1 MPETLH
7 LQIPGVPTAQPRAR
21 SRAFVSAT
29 GKLTSRTHDAP
40 KSHAIHTFK
49 ATARLAAEQQ
59 HPGVCLTEPLS
70 ISVQFVF
77 PRPARLQRKRDPA
90 WRLPKVDKPDIDNLL
105 KAVLDGLNG
114 VLWADD
120 KQVFQVTDSSKWY
133 AAKDES
139 PKTVLMV
146 TR

>member
-7 LQIPGVPTAQPRAR
+7 LLIPGVPTGQPRAR
-21 SRAFVSAT
+21 SRAFVSAS
-29 GKLTSRTHDAP
+29 GKLTSRIHDAP

-49 ATARLAAEQQ
+49 ATARLVASAAVKGE
-59 HPGVCLTEPLS
+59 PWPEPLS
-70 ISVQFVF
+70 VSVQFVF
-77 PRPARLQRKRDPA
+77 PRPARLCRKRDPA

-105 KAVLDGLNG
+105 KALLDGLNG